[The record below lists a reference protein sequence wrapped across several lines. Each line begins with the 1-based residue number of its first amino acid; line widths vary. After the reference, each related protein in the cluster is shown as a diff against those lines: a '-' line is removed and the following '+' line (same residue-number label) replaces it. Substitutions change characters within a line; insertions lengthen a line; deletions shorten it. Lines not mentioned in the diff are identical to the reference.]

1 MFVAVQLRLCVCV
14 SPDRIHWNP
23 GMNLHRELVISCTLR
38 GGARLL
44 SRGVEGVTGG
54 SGEGLHPLCRSAGAF
69 EDFTEQLWK
78 Y

>member
-1 MFVAVQLRLCVCV
+1 
-14 SPDRIHWNP
+14 
-23 GMNLHRELVISCTLR
+23 MNLHRELVISCTLR